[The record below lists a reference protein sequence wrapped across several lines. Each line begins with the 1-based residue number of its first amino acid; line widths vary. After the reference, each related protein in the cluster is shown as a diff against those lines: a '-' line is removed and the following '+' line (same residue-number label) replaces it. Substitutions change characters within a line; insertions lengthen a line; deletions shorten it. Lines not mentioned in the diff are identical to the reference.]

1 MEKTRRKEHTLKTQD
16 KTEQQLTEDF
26 QTVNEVTQ
34 DYSLEVGA
42 AFDVNASGMDLFAA
56 LTSAGF
62 ITFQDGRAVVRFAR
76 IEDGGYMI
84 ETVAAVNLAGM
95 GERAIKKLEA
105 GLDPA
110 KDARN
115 ILKKLL
121 EKTPN
126 ITQEQLME
134 MFQELSKSV

>member
-1 MEKTRRKEHTLKTQD
+1 MKKDINSVIDNTPL
-16 KTEQQLTEDF
+16 TEQELD
-26 QTVNEVTQ
+26 EVKQELSEIHETGVIIG
-34 DYSLEVGA
+34 SV
-42 AFDVNASGMDLFAA
+42 FNVKTSGMELFQELCNAK
-56 LTSAGF
+56 F
-62 ITFQDGRAVVRFAR
+62 ITFQDGQAVIRFAR
-76 IEDGGYMI
+76 LEEDGYTI

-110 KDARN
+110 KDAKVM
-115 ILKKLL
+115 LKKLL

-134 MFQELSKSV
+134 IFQELSKIV